1 MFFTLD
7 VRNSYTSQRKR
18 KIFRPLDYVG
28 SKSKWCKLV
37 NIFIYSYNTEKSAIL
52 YRETVA
58 QNYI

>member
-37 NIFIYSYNTEKSAIL
+37 NIFIYSYNTIFLLKKVQFYIEK
-52 YRETVA
+52 
-58 QNYI
+58 Q